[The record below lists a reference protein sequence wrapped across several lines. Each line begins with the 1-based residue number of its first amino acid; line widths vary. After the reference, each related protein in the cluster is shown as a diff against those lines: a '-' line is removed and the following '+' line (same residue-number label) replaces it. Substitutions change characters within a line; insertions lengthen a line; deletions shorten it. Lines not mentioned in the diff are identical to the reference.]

1 MSRRTSRIALGSLA
15 TAALTSSLLVQA
27 PSAEAA
33 PTWVHN
39 ASISKSGALP
49 SDATVAVADD
59 GTAVAAW
66 VRAVGPDLRVQ
77 VASAFDGV
85 WGKVSTVSDAGKDA
99 AEPSVAIND
108 SGDAVVTWLQPDLN
122 DDLRLAASR
131 RLTST
136 SWDGRALISPQDAT
150 VDGAADIALG
160 GDGRLH
166 AAYVAVS
173 DTDLRMVEV
182 TTWGDDG
189 SAPTSKLLSGEDNG
203 FGPAIDVNEA
213 GAGLISFHDDEGP
226 APDNVIRVSRLAAG
240 DGVWKDAVEVSEGV
254 HGLKTDVAV
263 SDSGFGQVAYTRN
276 WQGDHRLEAVKVQP
290 NGSAGNPGFVS
301 PAGTDAADPSI
312 DMNADGDALVAWR
325 SATDGTQGIGY
336 ASGKQVGD
344 WVPGA
349 LKVNVLS
356 PSAPTAMIS
365 DTGVTMVAYGGSGR
379 LLASYRTR
387 PIFPFTSFD
396 SGDQDFTS
404 GSAAAG
410 MDDQGN
416 ALLAGVLPD
425 ELVGAFLDVAG
436 PSIQTKAPSTV
447 LGKSYA
453 LTWSGLDRLSAVV
466 DSDVVLRQ
474 ADWNGTFGDPQQIA
488 TDTDEHS
495 LGLGIGPGRTACA
508 SVQMRDAVGNLSAW
522 SQRCTTAPVDDR
534 TMQATTGFIKAT
546 GKGHYRG
553 TVVTT
558 VDKNARLT
566 LKGAKAKRIAL
577 VVAKSPNAG
586 SVRVSFAGQD
596 LGVFSLKGTGKKKV
610 VPVKTFG
617 AVKSGKLVI
626 TVVSPDGRPVAIDGV
641 VIAK

>member
-1 MSRRTSRIALGSLA
+1 MSRPTSRIALGSLA
-15 TAALTSSLLVQA
+15 TAALATTLLTSAL
-27 PSAEAA
+27 PAEAA
-33 PTWVHN
+33 PTWVHDS
-39 ASISKSGALP
+39 SISKAGALP
-49 SDATVAVADD
+49 ADATVAVADD

-66 VRAVGPDLRVQ
+66 VREVGPDLRVQ

-99 AEPSVAIND
+99 ADPSVAIND

-136 SWDGRALISPQDAT
+136 TWDGRALISPQDAT

-166 AAYVAVS
+166 AAYVAVGAAN
-173 DTDLRMVEV
+173 LRMVEV

-189 SAPTSKLLSGEDNG
+189 SAPKSKLLSGADNG
-203 FGPAIDVNEA
+203 FGPAIDVNES
-213 GAGLISFHDDEGP
+213 GAGLVSFHDDEGP
-226 APDNVIRVSRLAAG
+226 EADNVIRVSRLAAG
-240 DGVWKDAVEVSEGV
+240 DVVWQNAVEVSEGV
-254 HGLKTDVAV
+254 HGLDTDVAV
-263 SDSGFGQVAYTRN
+263 SDSGFGQVAYTRS
-276 WQGDHRLEAVKVQP
+276 WEGDHRVQAVKVQS
-290 NGSAGNPGFVS
+290 NGSVGSPGFVS
-301 PAGTDAADPSI
+301 PTGADAADPSI

-325 SATDGTQGIGY
+325 SNTDGTLGIGH
-336 ASGKQVGD
+336 ASSKQVGD
-344 WVPGA
+344 WVAGA
-349 LKVNVLS
+349 LKVNVFS
-356 PSAPTAMIS
+356 PSRPTAMIS
-365 DTGVTMVAYGGSGR
+365 DNDVTMIAYGGSGR

-387 PIFPFTSFD
+387 PILPFTSFD
-396 SGDQDFTS
+396 SGDQNFTS
-404 GSAAAG
+404 AGAVAG

-416 ALLAGVLPD
+416 ALLGGVLPD

-436 PSIQTKAPSTV
+436 PSIQTKAPTNA
-447 LGKSYA
+447 LGKSYG
-453 LTWSGLDRLSAVV
+453 LTWSGVDRLSAVQ
-466 DSDVVLRQ
+466 DADVVVRE
-474 ADWNGTFGDPQQIA
+474 AAWNGAFGEPEQLA
-488 TDTDEHS
+488 SDTDAAS
-495 LGLGIGPGRTACA
+495 LQVGIAPGTTACA
-508 SVQMRDAVGNLSAW
+508 SVQMRDAVGNLSLW
-522 SQRCTTAPVDDR
+522 SERCTTAPVDDR
-534 TMQATTGFIKAT
+534 KLKATTGFIKSK

-553 TVVTT
+553 TVITT

-586 SVRVSFAGQD
+586 KVRVSFAGQD
-596 LGVFSLKGTGKKKV
+596 LGVFSLKGTGKRKV

-626 TVVSPDGRPVAIDGV
+626 TVVSPDGKRVAIDGV

>member
-1 MSRRTSRIALGSLA
+1 MSRPTSRIALGSLA
-15 TAALTSSLLVQA
+15 TAALATTLLTSAL
-27 PSAEAA
+27 PAEAA

-39 ASISKSGALP
+39 SSISKSGALP
-49 SDATVAVADD
+49 ADATVSVADD

-77 VASAFDGV
+77 VASASDGV

-99 AEPSVAIND
+99 ADPSVAIND

-131 RLTST
+131 RLTSD

-150 VDGAADIALG
+150 VDGAADIALD

-166 AAYVAVS
+166 AAYVAIGA
-173 DTDLRMVEV
+173 DDLRMVEV

-189 SAPTSKLLSGEDNG
+189 SAAKSKLLSGSDNG
-203 FGPAIDVNEA
+203 FGPAIDVNDA
-213 GAGLISFHDDEGP
+213 GAGLVSFHDDEGP
-226 APDNVIRVSRLAAG
+226 DADNVIRVSRLAAG
-240 DGVWKDAVEVSEGV
+240 DVVWQNAIEVSEGV
-254 HGLKTDVAV
+254 HGLETDVAV
-263 SDSGFGQVAYTRN
+263 SDTGFGQVAYTRS
-276 WQGDHRLEAVKVQP
+276 WQGDHRLQAVKVQP
-290 NGSAGNPGFVS
+290 NGSAGSPSFVS
-301 PAGTDAADPSI
+301 PVDSDVAGPSI

-325 SATDGTQGIGY
+325 STTDGTQGIGF
-336 ASGKQVGD
+336 ASSKQVGD
-344 WVPGA
+344 WVPSA
-349 LKVNVLS
+349 LKVNVFS

-365 DTGVTMVAYGGSGR
+365 DTGATMIAYGGSGR

-387 PIFPFTSFD
+387 SLFPFSTFD
-396 SGDQDFTS
+396 SGDQNFQN
-404 GSAAAG
+404 GSAVAG

-425 ELVGAFLDVAG
+425 ELVGAFLDMAG
-436 PSIQTKAPSTV
+436 PSIQTSAPATAF
-447 LGKSYA
+447 GKSYQ
-453 LTWSGLDRLSAVV
+453 LTWNGSDRLSAVQ
-466 DSDVVLRQ
+466 DADVVVRE
-474 ADWNGTFGDPQQIA
+474 AAWNGTFGESKQLA
-488 TDTDEHS
+488 SDTDATS
-495 LGLGIGPGRTACA
+495 LQVGLAPGRTACA
-508 SVQMRDAVGNLSAW
+508 SVQLRDAVGNLSVW
-522 SQRCTTAPVDDR
+522 SERCTTAPVDDR
-534 TMQATTGFIKAT
+534 KLKATTGFIKAK

-553 TVVTT
+553 TVITT

-586 SVRVSFAGQD
+586 KVRVSFAGQD

-626 TVVSPDGRPVAIDGV
+626 AVVSPDGKPVAIDGV